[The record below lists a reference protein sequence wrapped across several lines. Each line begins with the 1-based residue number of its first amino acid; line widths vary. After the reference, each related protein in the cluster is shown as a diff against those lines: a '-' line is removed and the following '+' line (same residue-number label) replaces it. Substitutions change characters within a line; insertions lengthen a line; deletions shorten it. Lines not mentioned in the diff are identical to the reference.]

1 MFQMLETLL
10 LVICQNGYSLADY
23 FSVDDFL
30 ERVYW
35 SDYVK
40 VI

>member
-1 MFQMLETLL
+1 MFQMLESLL
-10 LVICQNGYSLADY
+10 LVICQYGFRLADY